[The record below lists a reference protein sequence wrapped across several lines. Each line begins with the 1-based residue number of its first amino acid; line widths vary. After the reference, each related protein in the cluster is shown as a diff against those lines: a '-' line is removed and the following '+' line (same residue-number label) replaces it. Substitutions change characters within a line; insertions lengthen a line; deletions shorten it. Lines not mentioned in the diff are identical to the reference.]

1 MKNTIAPIISVT
13 KNDLF
18 LIIAAFVSYTG
29 MYAVR
34 KSFLAAQFSGETLYG
49 YDYKTVL
56 VLSQVVGYMLSKF
69 IGIKLVSESK
79 GRRSEWL
86 LLGLVSLGLLCLFLI
101 VALPHVLRPIA
112 MFFNGLCLGMIFGLV
127 LAYLEGRRNTE
138 LLVAGLSTTFIF
150 STGFI
155 KSIGVWLMQTM
166 NVVEIWMPFV
176 TGLLFFPFFVAAVF
190 VLKNAKKPDAV
201 DIQLRTK
208 RVPMDR
214 SQRKD
219 FLNNHGL
226 LFFGLVLIYVFITAS
241 RDFRDNF
248 TVEFWSE
255 MGYADQPLLITLTEI
270 PIAILVLVLSGMAV
284 LIYNNKK
291 AFLGSLIAVLLGAL
305 LLWGSTVFMKSGVL
319 SPVHWMMVSGLGIY
333 LPYILFHCVVFE
345 RLLALLRYKG
355 TIGFLFYMADALGYL
370 VSVFILLGKELFQYK
385 GSWLSFFLQLNT
397 YAGMGMTIL
406 AVLIIWKTYNMK
418 AKKSS
423 LETLTTE

>member
-370 VSVFILLGKELFQYK
+370 VSVLILLGKELFQYK

-418 AKKSS
+418 AKKST

>member
-270 PIAILVLVLSGMAV
+270 PIAILVLALSGMAV

-370 VSVFILLGKELFQYK
+370 VSVLILLGKELFQYK

-418 AKKSS
+418 AKKST
-423 LETLTTE
+423 LETLTTK